1 MTERRQKMINGI
13 TRWLEVK
20 SYAVAEWNIQ
30 MEVHL
35 TNYGAVVDVF
45 CNYDGATNWLR
56 RNKNTE
62 RRIRKDNLRIHSL
75 KGKLTK

>member
-45 CNYDGATNWLR
+45 CNYDGAINWLR
-56 RNKNTE
+56 RNKNTLKE
-62 RRIRKDNLRIHSL
+62 NTEGKPENSL

>member
-45 CNYDGATNWLR
+45 CNYDGAINWLR
-56 RNKNTE
+56 RNKNT
-62 RRIRKDNLRIHSL
+62 L
-75 KGKLTK
+75 KENTEGQPENPFFKR